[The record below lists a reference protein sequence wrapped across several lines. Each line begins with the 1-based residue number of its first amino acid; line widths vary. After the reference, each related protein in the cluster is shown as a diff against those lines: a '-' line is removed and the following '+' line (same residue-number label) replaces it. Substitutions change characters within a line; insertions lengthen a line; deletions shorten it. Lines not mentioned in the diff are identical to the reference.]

1 MAAFQDVLSHDVR
14 RLAAVLHHLP
24 ILQPQAAAA
33 AGLAG
38 QQIGTGL
45 YLAAKKRE
53 HSVFSF
59 LLIKGAVSGDEFGF

>member
-1 MAAFQDVLSHDVR
+1 MAAFQDVLSHYVR
-14 RLAAVLHHLP
+14 RPAAALHNLP
-24 ILQPQAAAA
+24 ILQSQAAA

-53 HSVFSF
+53 HSVFF
-59 LLIKGAVSGDEFGF
+59 VNYHKCNLADFSGI